1 MKNFKD
7 LLKETLA
14 ENQMEV
20 LLPSREYTEN
30 ERIYQRGY
38 NAALSDMLED
48 FIAEYDEFMKH
59 TYTQSLN

>member
-20 LLPSREYTEN
+20 LLPSREYTAD

-38 NAALSDMLED
+38 NDALQDMLED
-48 FIAEYDEFMKH
+48 FNAEYEEFMKT